1 MTSIQEINSYIQ
13 PKKDQLI
20 NHSLYK
26 KITTVTDLQQFLQV
40 HVFAVWD
47 FMSLLKALQSKLTC
61 TTSPWFASPNP
72 EVRYLI
78 NEIVLAEESDITL
91 DGKRLSHFEMYLE
104 AMKKSNTGT
113 ENIEAFLNTVQRTD
127 IFSAIKCST
136 LHDNIKDFLTFTF
149 EVIEAG
155 KPHEIASAL
164 TFGREDL
171 IPNMFTEML
180 KEFKLRFKETDLT
193 ELVYYF
199 ERHIELD
206 ADEHGPMA
214 FEMIAYLCGND
225 VEKWKETAETAVKAL
240 EKRIKLWDAIEEL
253 IERKKLVRS

>member
-1 MTSIQEINSYIQ
+1 MTSINEINNFIQ
-13 PKKDQLI
+13 PKKNELL

-26 KITTVTDLQQFLQV
+26 KITTLTDLQQFLQV
-40 HVFAVWD
+40 HVYAVWD

-78 NEIVLAEESDITL
+78 NEIVLAEESDLTL
-91 DGKRLSHFEMYLE
+91 DGRRLSHFEMYLE
-104 AMKKSNTGT
+104 AMRKSNTST
-113 ENIEAFLNTVQRTD
+113 ENIETFLDSVQATD
-127 IFSAIKCST
+127 IFSAIKSSV
-136 LHDNIKDFLTFTF
+136 LHPNIKEFLTFTF

-155 KPHEIASAL
+155 KPHEIASAF

-180 KEFKLRFKETDLT
+180 TEFKLRFKNTDLT
-193 ELVYYF
+193 DLVYYF

-214 FEMIAYLCGND
+214 FEMITYLCGSD
-225 VEKWKETAETAVKAL
+225 AVKWKETAVIAVASL
-240 EKRIKLWDAIEEL
+240 EKRIKLWDAIEE
-253 IERKKLVRS
+253 IIDQQNNI